1 MALKKNAALQKN
13 LVRIGELAA
22 MTDLTPQTI
31 RYYEDLGLIG
41 PGKREGN
48 GHRQYGEEAVTRLSR
63 ISVLK
68 SLGLSLEEIRDVID
82 LYSENA
88 DMRGKRKVLTLLQ
101 TQEKE
106 VVEKIAALE
115 GFLVEVRTN
124 IERMESYIKDAKA
137 VKD

>member
-1 MALKKNAALQKN
+1 MALEKN

-31 RYYEDLGLIG
+31 RYYEDLGLLG
-41 PGKREGN
+41 PSKREGK
-48 GHRQYGEEAVTRLSR
+48 GHRQYGKEAIARLSR

-68 SLGLSLEEIRDVID
+68 SLGLSLEEIRNVID
-82 LYSENA
+82 LYSEEDA
-88 DMRGKRKVLTLLQ
+88 GIRGKRKVLTLLR
-101 TQEKE
+101 TQEEE

-124 IERMESYIKDAKA
+124 IKRMESYIKDVKA
-137 VKD
+137 VED

>member
-1 MALKKNAALQKN
+1 MALEKN

-31 RYYEDLGLIG
+31 RYYEDLGLLG
-41 PGKREGN
+41 PSKREGK
-48 GHRQYGEEAVTRLSR
+48 GHRQYGKEAVARLSR
-63 ISVLK
+63 IGVLK

-82 LYSENA
+82 LYSE
-88 DMRGKRKVLTLLQ
+88 DDTGIRGKRRVLTLLQ

-115 GFLVEVRTN
+115 SFLVEIRAN
-124 IERMESYIKDAKA
+124 IERMKSYIEDAKTLEN
-137 VKD
+137 